1 MAEDVAIASP
11 PAPAATPAQVRQ
23 VVLAGM
29 LTMAVVMGIGRF
41 AFTPILPAM
50 RDAFGLSA
58 TDLGALASANYLG
71 YLLGA
76 LAAAVPAL
84 LRWRQ
89 AVVRGGL
96 LLVIVVTAGMALTT
110 AMPLW
115 LLLRFV
121 AGVASAGVFV
131 FASAAV
137 IGWFV
142 QQRRP
147 ELVGFFFSGVG
158 LGIASSGAVI
168 LLVQRLT
175 GGQAWRAEWLG
186 AAALAVALAAPT
198 LRWLPQET
206 LRAAAPG
213 APRAEHAPRRVSRPL
228 ALLAVSY
235 FLGGVGYIVA
245 GTFIVVIV
253 SGVPGLQ
260 DLGAGSWIL
269 VGLAALPSTPLWT
282 RVAVR
287 IGRMTALAA
296 SYLLMAASL
305 LLSGF
310 IAAPAAAVVSTLL
323 FGATFI
329 AFGALTVAEAQQLAP
344 PQQAARTIAL
354 LTVIFGMGQ
363 VAGPLLAAQ
372 LAGPGGD
379 FRVSLVAAGIV
390 VLVAALL
397 ALAAGR
403 GSHGSRPGFSRP
415 SAGPPEDAC

>member
-1 MAEDVAIASP
+1 MTTQQ
-11 PAPAATPAQVRQ
+11 ATPARVRQ
-23 VVLAGM
+23 VILAGM

-58 TDLGALASANYLG
+58 TDLGTLASANYLG

-76 LAAAVPAL
+76 LAAATPLA
-84 LRWRQ
+84 LRWRRQ
-89 AVVRGGL
+89 IVHGGM
-96 LLVIVVTAGMALTT
+96 LLVIAVTAGMALTT
-110 AMPLW
+110 AMPVW
-115 LLLRFV
+115 LVLRFV
-121 AGVASAGVFV
+121 AGLASAGVFV

-142 QQRRP
+142 QQKRP

-168 LLVQRLT
+168 LLVQRFA
-175 GGQAWRAEWLG
+175 GNQAWRAEWLG
-186 AAALAVALAAPT
+186 AALLAVFLVTPS

-206 LRAAAPG
+206 LSAAAQTRSAG
-213 APRAEHAPRRVSRPL
+213 APRAISLPML
-228 ALLAVSY
+228 LLAVAY

-245 GTFIVVIV
+245 GTFIVAIV
-253 SGVPGLQ
+253 SAVPGLEE
-260 DLGAGSWIL
+260 LGAGAWIL

-282 RVAVR
+282 RVAER
-287 IGRMTALAA
+287 IGRMTSLGLA
-296 SYLLMAASL
+296 YLLMALSL
-305 LLSGF
+305 LLPGL

-329 AFGALTVAEAQQLAP
+329 AFGALAVAEAQALSP

-354 LTVIFGMGQ
+354 LTVIFGLGQ
-363 VAGPLLAAQ
+363 VAGPLIAAS

-379 FRVSLVAAGIV
+379 FRFSLVVAGLV
-390 VLVAALL
+390 VLGAALI
-397 ALAAGR
+397 ALISANGPGR
-403 GSHGSRPGFSRP
+403 KVADG
-415 SAGPPEDAC
+415 